1 MKVIKIKKI
10 KEIIKIIE
18 IREIIKIKEIR
29 IEFLKEAS
37 KEYIIRKSKGFSS
50 LS

>member
-18 IREIIKIKEIR
+18 IIKIKEIR
-29 IEFLKEAS
+29 MKFLKGAS